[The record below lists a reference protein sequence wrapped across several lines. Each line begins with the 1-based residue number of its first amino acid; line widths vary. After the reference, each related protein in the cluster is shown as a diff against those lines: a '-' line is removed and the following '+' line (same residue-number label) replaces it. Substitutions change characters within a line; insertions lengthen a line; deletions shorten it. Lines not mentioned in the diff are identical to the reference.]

1 LLNQLVTLDSPI
13 NFAPMNRKIII
24 ISSIVTLA
32 VVTLIGI
39 QVYWIQN
46 AINLKEANFRRSVDE
61 AITRVIYKLERI
73 EIAKQLKKNQKGS
86 MLLRS
91 MDSLN
96 LLMYDQMLV
105 SQEKIFKKT
114 LKSQL
119 KILNETHAKTREQAA
134 KDHPSKGD
142 SNMIT
147 ITDNQQGDNIR
158 RGSEVKTN
166 EDWAKKDSLLAPEFM
181 PSHRTREI
189 FDQQSSLLNQ
199 IFKDIFTHSSPQAI
213 EKRIS
218 AGMLDTLISAELSA
232 KSINIEFEFGVF
244 SSSLNR
250 IKLEKTGKY
259 HDKLMRKGY
268 SFALF
273 PNNMFSSPDY
283 LLLYFPKI
291 SRFILFQMWGMLAVS
306 LALVLVIIA
315 AFIYSI
321 TTIIRQKKISEMK
334 NDFINNMTH
343 EFKTPIS
350 TVSLACQALTDN
362 DVQKS
367 DELYRNYINIISD
380 ENKRLGVM
388 AEKIL
393 QTAILE
399 KGKLN
404 ARMESLNINEIIA
417 EVIKNIGIQIE
428 IRDGV
433 IETRLDAEQY
443 VINAD
448 RIHISNVIY
457 NLLDNAN
464 KYTRRKPHILV
475 STENTPGGILILV
488 QDNGIGIPK
497 TYQKKVFDKLF
508 RVPTGDI
515 HNVKGFGLGLS
526 YVKFVVEKHMGT
538 ITVESEPN
546 KGSTFRIF
554 LPY

>member
-1 LLNQLVTLDSPI
+1 
-13 NFAPMNRKIII
+13 MNRKIII
-24 ISSIVTLA
+24 ISTIVSLA

-46 AINLKEANFRRSVDE
+46 ALNLKEANFHRSVDE
-61 AITRVIYKLERI
+61 AITRVINRIERI

-96 LLMYDQMLV
+96 MLIYDQMLV
-105 SQEKIFKKT
+105 SQKTIFKKAMRAQIQ
-114 LKSQL
+114 LLNESKSQS
-119 KILNETHAKTREQAA
+119 KEQPNRN
-134 KDHPSKGD
+134 HFSKGD
-142 SNMIT
+142 SNLIT
-147 ITDNQQGDNIR
+147 ITEKHQEEASHHSSPVKNQKGN
-158 RGSEVKTN
+158 GGKS
-166 EDWAKKDSLLAPEFM
+166 DSLQIPDFV
-181 PSHRTREI
+181 PSGRTREL
-189 FDQQSSLLNQ
+189 FEQQSSLFDV
-199 IFKDIFTHSSPQAI
+199 IVEDIFTRTPPQPL
-213 EKRIS
+213 ETRITT
-218 AGMLDTLISAELSA
+218 GLLDTLISTELSA
-232 KSINIEFEFGVF
+232 KGISIEYEFAVY
-244 SSSLNR
+244 SPALNQ
-250 IKLEKTGKY
+250 IALEKTGKY
-259 HDKLMRKGY
+259 HDQLLRKGY
-268 SFALF
+268 SFTLF
-273 PNNMFSSPDY
+273 PNNLFTPPDY
-283 LLLYFPKI
+283 LYVYFPEK

-321 TTIIRQKKISEMK
+321 TTIIRQKKLSEMK

-350 TVSLACQALTDN
+350 TVSLACQALIDS

-367 DELYRNYINIISD
+367 DELYNSYISIISD
-380 ENKRLGVM
+380 ENKRLGIM

-393 QTAILE
+393 QTAVLE

-404 ARMESLNINEIIA
+404 ARKEQLNIHEIIGD
-417 EVIKNIGIQIE
+417 VIKNIGIQIE

-433 IETRLDAEQY
+433 IKTYLDAEQFQI
-443 VINAD
+443 VGD
-448 RIHISNVIY
+448 KIHISNVIY

-464 KYTRRKPHILV
+464 KYTPRKPHIKV
-475 STENTPGGILILV
+475 RTENAPGGILILV
-488 QDNGIGIPK
+488 EDNGIGISK
-497 TYQKKVFDKLF
+497 TYQKKIFEKLF

-546 KGSTFRIF
+546 KGSIFRVF
-554 LPY
+554 LPF

>member
-1 LLNQLVTLDSPI
+1 
-13 NFAPMNRKIII
+13 MNRKIII
-24 ISSIVTLA
+24 ISAIVTLA
-32 VVTLIGI
+32 VATLIAI
-39 QVYWIQN
+39 QIYWIQN
-46 AINLKEANFRRSVDE
+46 ALNLKEANFRKSVDE
-61 AITRVIYKLERI
+61 AITTVIYKLERI
-73 EIAKQLKKNQKGS
+73 EIAKQLKKNQRGS
-86 MLLRS
+86 LLLHS

-96 LLMYDQMLV
+96 MLMYDQMLA
-105 SQEKIFKKT
+105 SQEKIFRKT

-119 KILNETHAKTREQAA
+119 KILNESRVQTPEQTI
-134 KDHPSKGD
+134 KEHPSKGD

-147 ITDNQQGDNIR
+147 ITDMQQGDNNHR
-158 RGSEVKTN
+158 VSHAKTYR
-166 EDWAKKDSLLAPEFM
+166 DWAKKDSALAPEFL
-181 PSHRTREI
+181 PNTRTREI

-199 IFKDIFTHSSPQAI
+199 IFKDIFTRSSPQAI

-218 AGMLDTLISAELSA
+218 SGLLDTLISAELSA
-232 KSINIEFEFGVF
+232 KNINIEFEFGVY
-244 SSSLNR
+244 SSRLNR
-250 IKLEKTGKY
+250 IMLEKTGRY
-259 HDKLMRKGY
+259 HDKLMTKGY

-273 PNNMFSSPDY
+273 PNNMFSTPDY
-283 LLLYFPKI
+283 LLLYFPEI

-321 TTIIRQKKISEMK
+321 TTIIRQKKISEMR

-367 DELYRNYINIISD
+367 DELYRSYINIISD
-380 ENKRLGVM
+380 ENKRLGIM

-404 ARMESLNINEIIA
+404 ARMEPLNIHEIIA

-443 VINAD
+443 MISAD
-448 RIHISNVIY
+448 RIHISNLIY

-464 KYTRRKPHILV
+464 KYTPRKPHIRV
-475 STENTPGGILILV
+475 STENAPGGILIFV
-488 QDNGIGIPK
+488 QDNGIGISK
-497 TYQKKVFDKLF
+497 TYQKKIFEKLF
-508 RVPTGDI
+508 RIPTGDI

-526 YVKFVVEKHMGT
+526 YVKFVVEKHLGT

-554 LPY
+554 LPF

>member
-1 LLNQLVTLDSPI
+1 
-13 NFAPMNRKIII
+13 
-24 ISSIVTLA
+24 
-32 VVTLIGI
+32 
-39 QVYWIQN
+39 
-46 AINLKEANFRRSVDE
+46 
-61 AITRVIYKLERI
+61 
-73 EIAKQLKKNQKGS
+73 
-86 MLLRS
+86 
-91 MDSLN
+91 
-96 LLMYDQMLV
+96 
-105 SQEKIFKKT
+105 
-114 LKSQL
+114 
-119 KILNETHAKTREQAA
+119 
-134 KDHPSKGD
+134 PS
-142 SNMIT
+142 N
-147 ITDNQQGDNIR
+147 
-158 RGSEVKTN
+158 
-166 EDWAKKDSLLAPEFM
+166 
-181 PSHRTREI
+181 RTREI

-199 IFKDIFTHSSPQAI
+199 IFEDIFTHSSPQAI

-218 AGMLDTLISAELSA
+218 TGLLDTLISAELSA
-232 KSINIEFEFGVF
+232 KSINIEFEFGVY
-244 SSSLNR
+244 SSRLNR
-250 IKLEKTGKY
+250 ITLEKTGKY
-259 HDKLMRKGY
+259 HDQLMRKGY

-273 PNNMFSSPDY
+273 PNNMFSTPDY
-283 LLLYFPKI
+283 LLLYFPEI
-291 SRFILFQMWGMLAVS
+291 SRFILFQMWGMLVVS

-380 ENKRLGVM
+380 ENKRLGIM

-404 ARMESLNINEIIA
+404 ARMESLNIHEIIA

-433 IETRLDAEQY
+433 IGTRLDAEQY
-443 VINAD
+443 VISAD

-464 KYTRRKPHILV
+464 KYTPRKPLIRV
-475 STENTPGGILILV
+475 STENAPGGILILV

-497 TYQKKVFDKLF
+497 TYQKKIFEKLF

-526 YVKFVVEKHMGT
+526 YVKFVVEKHLGT
-538 ITVESEPN
+538 ITLESEPN

-554 LPY
+554 LPF

>member
-1 LLNQLVTLDSPI
+1 MKSPI
-13 NFAPMNRKIII
+13 NFAPMNRRIII
-24 ISSIVTLA
+24 ISTIVTLA

-39 QVYWIQN
+39 QIYWIQN
-46 AINLKEANFRRSVDE
+46 ALNLKEANFRRSVDE
-61 AITRVIYKLERI
+61 AITSVIYKLERI

-86 MLLRS
+86 LLLHS

-96 LLMYDQMLV
+96 MLMYDQMLV

-114 LKSQL
+114 IKSKL
-119 KILNETHAKTREQAA
+119 KILNESHTQTYDQPT
-134 KDHPSKGD
+134 KDHANKGD
-142 SNMIT
+142 SNLIT
-147 ITDNQQGDNIR
+147 ITDIQQEDKTR
-158 RGSEVKTN
+158 RGLQANNYEN
-166 EDWAKKDSLLAPEFM
+166 WAKKDSVLAPEFL
-181 PSHRTREI
+181 PSSRTREI
-189 FDQQSSLLNQ
+189 FGLQSSLLNQ

-218 AGMLDTLISAELSA
+218 SGLLDTLISAELSA
-232 KSINIEFEFGVF
+232 KNINIEFEFGVY
-244 SSSLNR
+244 SSGMNR
-250 IKLEKTGKY
+250 ITLEKTGKY
-259 HDKLMRKGY
+259 HDKLMQKGY
-268 SFALF
+268 SFTLF
-273 PNNMFSSPDY
+273 PNNMFSSQDY
-283 LLLYFPKI
+283 LLLYFPEI

-306 LALVLVIIA
+306 LALVLLIIA

-388 AEKIL
+388 AERIL

-404 ARMESLNINEIIA
+404 ARMESLNLHEIIVD
-417 EVIKNIGIQIE
+417 VIKNIGIQIE

-433 IETRLDAEQY
+433 IETQLYAQQY
-443 VINAD
+443 MINAD

-464 KYTRRKPHILV
+464 KYTPRKPHIRV
-475 STENTPGGILILV
+475 STENVFGGILILV

-497 TYQKKVFDKLF
+497 TYQKKIFEKLF

-526 YVKFVVEKHMGT
+526 YVKFVVEKHLGT
-538 ITVESEPN
+538 IMVESEPH

-554 LPY
+554 LPF

>member
-1 LLNQLVTLDSPI
+1 
-13 NFAPMNRKIII
+13 MNRKIII

-32 VVTLIGI
+32 VITLIGI

-86 MLLRS
+86 LLLHS

-96 LLMYDQMLV
+96 MLMYDQMLV

-119 KILNETHAKTREQAA
+119 KILNESHTQPTDQRT
-134 KDHPSKGD
+134 KDHPNKGD
-142 SNMIT
+142 SNLIT
-147 ITDNQQGDNIR
+147 LNDIKLED
-158 RGSEVKTN
+158 KTHRN
-166 EDWAKKDSLLAPEFM
+166 TQTKIFDEWAKKDSLREPEFL
-181 PSHRTREI
+181 PSNRTREI

-199 IFKDIFTHSSPQAI
+199 IFEDIFTHSSPQSI
-213 EKRIS
+213 EKRITS
-218 AGMLDTLISAELSA
+218 GLLDTLISAELSA
-232 KSINIEFEFGVF
+232 KSINIEFEFGVY
-244 SSSLNR
+244 SSRFNR
-250 IKLEKTGKY
+250 ITLEKTGKY

-273 PNNMFSSPDY
+273 PNNVFSTPDY
-283 LLLYFPKI
+283 LLLYFPEM
-291 SRFILFQMWGMLAVS
+291 SRFILFQLWGMLAVS

-315 AFIYSI
+315 AFVYSI

-350 TVSLACQALTDN
+350 TVSLACQALSDN

-380 ENKRLGVM
+380 ENKRLGIM

-404 ARMESLNINEIIA
+404 ARMESLSIHEIIA

-433 IETRLDAEQY
+433 IETRLDAEQD
-443 VINAD
+443 VISAD

-464 KYTRRKPHILV
+464 KYTPRKPLIRV
-475 STENTPGGILILV
+475 STENAPGGIVIMV
-488 QDNGIGIPK
+488 HDNGIGIPK
-497 TYQKKVFDKLF
+497 SYQKKIFEKLF

-526 YVKFVVEKHMGT
+526 YVKFVVEKHMGS

-546 KGSTFRIF
+546 KGSTFRVF
-554 LPY
+554 LPF

>member
-1 LLNQLVTLDSPI
+1 
-13 NFAPMNRKIII
+13 MNRRIII
-24 ISSIVTLA
+24 ISTIVSLA
-32 VVTLIGI
+32 VITLIGI

-46 AINLKEANFRRSVDE
+46 ALNLKEANFHRSVDE
-61 AITRVIYKLERI
+61 AVTRVIYNIERF

-86 MLLRS
+86 ILLHS

-96 LLMYDQMLV
+96 MLMYDQMLI
-105 SQEKIFKKT
+105 SQKKIFRKA

-119 KILNETHAKTREQAA
+119 KILNESQPQTHEQSTKT
-134 KDHPSKGD
+134 HPNKGD
-142 SNMIT
+142 SNLIT
-147 ITDNQQGDNIR
+147 ITDIQQADKIR
-158 RGSEVKTN
+158 RGPQEKSFDNITN
-166 EDWAKKDSLLAPEFM
+166 RDSVLATEFL
-181 PSHRTREI
+181 PSTRAREI
-189 FDQQSSLLNQ
+189 FDQQSTLLNQ
-199 IFKDIFTHSSPQAI
+199 IFEDIFTHSSPQAI

-218 AGMLDTLISAELSA
+218 TGLLDTLISAELSA
-232 KSINIEFEFGVF
+232 KSINIEFEFGVY
-244 SSSLNR
+244 SSRLNR
-250 IKLEKTGKY
+250 ITLEKTGKY
-259 HDKLMRKGY
+259 HDQLMRKGY

-283 LLLYFPKI
+283 LLLFFPEK

-306 LALVLVIIA
+306 LALVLVIIT

-321 TTIIRQKKISEMK
+321 TTIIRQKKLSEMK

-350 TVSLACQALTDN
+350 TVSLACQALTDS
-362 DVQKS
+362 DVEKS
-367 DELYRNYINIISD
+367 DELYSSYINIISD

-393 QTAILE
+393 QTAVLE

-404 ARMESLNINEIIA
+404 PRKELLNIHEIITD
-417 EVIKNIGIQIE
+417 VIKNIGIQVE

-433 IETRLDAEQY
+433 INTRLDAEQY
-443 VINAD
+443 EIVAD
-448 RIHISNVIY
+448 KIHVSNVIY

-464 KYTRRKPHILV
+464 KYSPRKPQITV
-475 STENTPGGILILV
+475 ATINVPGGILISV
-488 QDNGIGIPK
+488 EDNGIGISK
-497 TYQKKVFDKLF
+497 TYQKKIFEKLF

-554 LPY
+554 LPF

>member
-1 LLNQLVTLDSPI
+1 
-13 NFAPMNRKIII
+13 MNRKIII
-24 ISSIVTLA
+24 ISAIVTLA
-32 VVTLIGI
+32 VVTLIAI
-39 QVYWIQN
+39 QIYWIQN
-46 AINLKEANFRRSVDE
+46 ALNLKEANFRKSVDE
-61 AITRVIYKLERI
+61 AITTVIYKLERI

-86 MLLRS
+86 LLLHS

-96 LLMYDQMLV
+96 MLMYDQMLA

-119 KILNETHAKTREQAA
+119 KILNESHAQTPEQTI
-134 KDHPSKGD
+134 KEHPSKGD

-147 ITDNQQGDNIR
+147 ITDIQQGDNNHR
-158 RGSEVKTN
+158 ASQAKTYR
-166 EDWAKKDSLLAPEFM
+166 DWAKKDSALAPEFL
-181 PSHRTREI
+181 PNTRTREI

-199 IFKDIFTHSSPQAI
+199 IFKDIFTRSSPQAI

-218 AGMLDTLISAELSA
+218 SGLLDTLISAELSA
-232 KSINIEFEFGVF
+232 KNINIEFEFGVY
-244 SSSLNR
+244 SSRLNR
-250 IKLEKTGKY
+250 IMLEKTGRY
-259 HDKLMRKGY
+259 HDKLMTKGY

-283 LLLYFPKI
+283 LLLYFPEI

-321 TTIIRQKKISEMK
+321 TTIIRQKKISEMR

-367 DELYRNYINIISD
+367 DELYRSYINIISD
-380 ENKRLGVM
+380 ENKRLGIM

-404 ARMESLNINEIIA
+404 ARMEPLNIHEIIA

-443 VINAD
+443 MISAD
-448 RIHISNVIY
+448 RIHISNLIY

-464 KYTRRKPHILV
+464 KYTPRKPHIRV
-475 STENTPGGILILV
+475 STENAPGGILILV
-488 QDNGIGIPK
+488 QDNGIGISK
-497 TYQKKVFDKLF
+497 TYQKKIFEKLF
-508 RVPTGDI
+508 RIPTGDI

-526 YVKFVVEKHMGT
+526 YVKFVVEKHLGT

-554 LPY
+554 LPF

>member
-1 LLNQLVTLDSPI
+1 
-13 NFAPMNRKIII
+13 MNRKIII
-24 ISSIVTLA
+24 ISAIVTLA
-32 VVTLIGI
+32 VVTLIAI
-39 QVYWIQN
+39 QIYWIQN
-46 AINLKEANFRRSVDE
+46 ALNLKEANFRKSVDE
-61 AITRVIYKLERI
+61 AITTVIYKLERI

-86 MLLRS
+86 LLLHS

-96 LLMYDQMLV
+96 MLMYDQMLA

-119 KILNETHAKTREQAA
+119 KILNESHAQTPEQTI
-134 KDHPSKGD
+134 KEHPSKGD

-147 ITDNQQGDNIR
+147 ITDIQQGDNNHR
-158 RGSEVKTN
+158 ASQAKTYR
-166 EDWAKKDSLLAPEFM
+166 DWAKKDSALAPEFL
-181 PSHRTREI
+181 PNTRTREI

-199 IFKDIFTHSSPQAI
+199 IFKDIFTRSSPQAI

-218 AGMLDTLISAELSA
+218 SGLLDTLISAELSA
-232 KSINIEFEFGVF
+232 KNINIEFEFGVY
-244 SSSLNR
+244 SSRLNR
-250 IKLEKTGKY
+250 IMLEKTGRY
-259 HDKLMRKGY
+259 HDKLMTKGY

-283 LLLYFPKI
+283 LLLYFPEI

-321 TTIIRQKKISEMK
+321 TTIIRQKKISEMR

-367 DELYRNYINIISD
+367 DELYRSYINIISD
-380 ENKRLGVM
+380 ENKRLGIM

-404 ARMESLNINEIIA
+404 ARMEPLNIHEIIA

-433 IETRLDAEQY
+433 IETQLDAEQY
-443 VINAD
+443 MISAD
-448 RIHISNVIY
+448 RIHISNLIY

-464 KYTRRKPHILV
+464 KYTPRKPHIRV
-475 STENTPGGILILV
+475 STENAPGGILILV
-488 QDNGIGIPK
+488 QDNGIGISK
-497 TYQKKVFDKLF
+497 TYQKKIFEKLF
-508 RVPTGDI
+508 RIPTGDI

-526 YVKFVVEKHMGT
+526 YVKFVVEKHLGT

-554 LPY
+554 LPF

>member
-1 LLNQLVTLDSPI
+1 
-13 NFAPMNRKIII
+13 MNRKIII
-24 ISSIVTLA
+24 ISTIVTLA

-46 AINLKEANFRRSVDE
+46 ALNLKEANFRRSVDE

-73 EIAKQLKKNQKGS
+73 EIAKQIKKNQKGN
-86 MLLRS
+86 MLLHS

-119 KILNETHAKTREQAA
+119 KLLNASQSKKHEQNT
-134 KDHPSKGD
+134 KNHSDQSD
-142 SNMIT
+142 SNLIT
-147 ITDNQQGDNIR
+147 ITENQQGDKLH
-158 RGSEVKTN
+158 RGSQSKNYDE
-166 EDWAKKDSLLAPEFM
+166 WANKDSALMPEFL
-181 PSHRTREI
+181 PSDRTREI

-199 IFKDIFTHSSPQAI
+199 IFNDIFTRSTPQAI

-218 AGMLDTLISAELSA
+218 SGLLDTLISSELSA
-232 KSINIEFEFGVF
+232 KSINIEFEFGVY
-244 SSSLNR
+244 SSRLNR
-250 IKLEKTGKY
+250 LTLEKTGKY
-259 HDKLMRKGY
+259 HDKLMSKGY

-273 PNNMFSSPDY
+273 PNNMFSSPDFLY
-283 LLLYFPKI
+283 LYFPEM
-291 SRFILFQMWGMLAVS
+291 SRYILFQMWGMLVVS

-380 ENKRLGVM
+380 ENKRLGIM

-404 ARMESLNINEIIA
+404 ARMESLNIHDIIA

-433 IETRLDAEQY
+433 IETRLEAEQY

-464 KYTRRKPHILV
+464 KYTPRKPLIRV
-475 STENTPGGILILV
+475 STENAPGGILILV

-497 TYQKKVFDKLF
+497 TYQKKIFEKLF

-526 YVKFVVEKHMGT
+526 YVKFVVEKHLGT
-538 ITVESEPN
+538 ITVESESN

-554 LPY
+554 LPF